1 MQDLIF
7 ILVAITF
14 FAISWAYVIG
24 CERL

>member
-7 ILVAITF
+7 ILVTITF

>member
-1 MQDLIF
+1 MQDLVL
-7 ILVAITF
+7 ILLTVAF